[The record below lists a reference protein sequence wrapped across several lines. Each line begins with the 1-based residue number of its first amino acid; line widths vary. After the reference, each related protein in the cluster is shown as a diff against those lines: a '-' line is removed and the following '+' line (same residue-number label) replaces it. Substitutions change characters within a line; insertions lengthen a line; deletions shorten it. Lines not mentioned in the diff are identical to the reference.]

1 MNLRRFPVGAFLA
14 FGLFLVGIALA
25 TGVWIEHSW
34 TPATFLAGL
43 AALLVLFLAF
53 SVLRRLTQQMDRSTA
68 RLRGLMQAVQDS
80 LVVVDTQCRI
90 VHLNTRTEKLF
101 GYTQDEL
108 LGQSIDLLL
117 PEGFGKMLSE
127 TGLADPSDP
136 SWKVRGAVRDFIA
149 RRKDGSEVP
158 VEINLHPLETDIGM
172 LFTNVIRDITE
183 RKRAEQSLRQA
194 AESLRLAEAKFR
206 SIFENAAEGIFQ
218 ATPEGR
224 FITANPALARMLGYA
239 SPQELMETVT
249 DIKKQVFVQPGQRSE
264 IRKLSEQVGVA
275 RGFEIQAYRKDG
287 SKIWLMGNQ
296 RVVHGEGGRILY
308 YEGNFEDITERK
320 RAEEALRENQR
331 ALATLMSNLPGMAYR
346 CVNDRDRTMQ
356 FASAGAFEL
365 TGYYPDDLVGN
376 HKIAYGQLIH
386 PDDRE
391 AVWNEMQAAIR
402 DEKPYQ
408 LSYRLRVGGRDRS
421 VWEQGRGVR
430 SFEGGRFALE
440 GFIIDVTERVRAQEN
455 LRKSEERFRQL
466 AENIEGVFWMTDR
479 TMCQIF
485 YVSRAYEAIW
495 GRTRESLFKNPL
507 SRLEAVEPKD
517 KERVLAA
524 AKRALEGG
532 YDEEYR
538 IVRPDGSVRWI
549 WDRAFPI
556 VDDTG
561 QVYRL
566 AGIAEDITE
575 RQVLAEALRQ
585 AQKMEAVGRLAGGI
599 AHDFNNLLTVING
612 YSEVLLT
619 TLGPQHSSRWC
630 VEATM
635 KAGQRA
641 ALLTRQLLAFSRK
654 QVLTPVVLDLNALVT
669 NMKDMVQRL
678 IGEDVNLT
686 TSLTPGVG
694 CVRADSGQVQQ
705 ILMNLVVNARDAM
718 PKGGQLTLR
727 TANVTLS
734 EADLRAHADV
744 KPGAYALL
752 AVSDTGCG
760 MTEEVKARL
769 FEPFFTTKELGKG
782 TGLGLSTVYGIVK
795 QSSGH
800 INVNSEP
807 GKGSTFEIYLPRAD
821 EPVAKEV
828 VDKGPER
835 SLRGQE
841 TVLLVEDEELVRVLA
856 RTLLQ
861 KNGYNVLEARNG
873 KEALELAEQRPG
885 PIQLLV
891 SDVVMPGMNGRE
903 LYGRLARVRPEMRV
917 VFMSGYTDSHLYRNG
932 VMEDDWPVV
941 LKPFARD
948 AFLSL
953 VREVLDKK
961 SV

>member
-1 MNLRRFPVGAFLA
+1 MNARRFPIRPFLA
-14 FGLFLVGIALA
+14 FGLILIGIALGTGAFLERRWSLA
-25 TGVWIEHSW
+25 TLLS
-34 TPATFLAGL
+34 ALS
-43 AALLVLFLAF
+43 ALLVLFLAAYA
-53 SVLRRLTQQMDRSTA
+53 LRRLTQQMDRSTS
-68 RLRGLMQAVQDS
+68 RLHGLMQAVQDS
-80 LVVVDTQCRI
+80 VVVVDTQCRI
-90 VHLNTRTEKLF
+90 VHVNTRTEKLL
-101 GYTQDEL
+101 GYAREEL

-117 PEGFGKMLSE
+117 PEAFGKILSE
-127 TGLADPSDP
+127 TGLAEPNDPG
-136 SWKVRGAVRDFIA
+136 WKTRAVAHDFMA
-149 RRKDGSEVP
+149 RRKDGSEVA
-158 VEINLHPLETDIGM
+158 VEAILHPLETDVGI
-172 LFTNVIRDITE
+172 LFTTVLRDITE
-183 RKRAEQSLRQA
+183 RKRSEQSLRQA
-194 AESLRLAEAKFR
+194 AESLRQAEAKFR

-239 SPQELMETVT
+239 SPQELIESVT

-264 IRKLSEQVGVA
+264 IRKLSEQAGVV

-287 SKIWLMGNQ
+287 TKIWLMGNQ
-296 RVVHGEGGRILY
+296 RVVHGEAGRILY
-308 YEGNFEDITERK
+308 YEGNFEEITERR

-346 CVNDRDRTMQ
+346 CSNDLDRTMQ

-376 HKIAYGQLIH
+376 HKVAYGQLIH

-391 AVWNEMQAAIR
+391 AVWNELQAAIR
-402 DEKPYQ
+402 EEKPFQ
-408 LSYRLRVGGRDRS
+408 LSYRLRVGGRDKS
-421 VWEQGRGVR
+421 VWEQGQGVR
-430 SFEGGRFALE
+430 SFEAGRFALE
-440 GFIIDVTERVRAQEN
+440 GFISDVTERVRAQEN

-466 AENIEGVFWMTDR
+466 AENIEGVFWMTDPS
-479 TMCQIF
+479 MCQLF
-485 YVSRAYEAIW
+485 YVNRAYEAIW
-495 GRTRESLFKNPL
+495 GRSRESLFKNPL
-507 SRLEAVEPKD
+507 SRLEAIDPKD
-517 KERVLAA
+517 RERVLAA
-524 AKRALEGG
+524 GQRAVAGG
-532 YDEEYR
+532 YNEEYR
-538 IVRPDGSVRWI
+538 ILRPDGTVRWI

-556 VDDTG
+556 VDDKG
-561 QVYRL
+561 RVYRL

-612 YSEVLLT
+612 YSEVLLA

-654 QVLTPVVLDLNALVT
+654 QVLTPVVLDLNALVN

-678 IGEDVNLT
+678 IGEDINLT
-686 TSLTPGVG
+686 TSLDPNLG

-718 PKGGQLTLR
+718 PKGGKLTLR
-727 TANVTLS
+727 TANATLS
-734 EADLRAHADV
+734 EADVRAHADV

-752 AVSDTGCG
+752 AVTDTGCG
-760 MTEEVKARL
+760 MTDEIKGRL

-795 QSSGH
+795 QSNGH
-800 INVNSEP
+800 INVVSEP
-807 GKGSTFEIYLPRAD
+807 GKGASFEIYLPRA
-821 EPVAKEV
+821 EEAATTEAG
-828 VDKGPER
+828 DKGPRR

-861 KNGYNVLEARNG
+861 KSGYTVLEARNG
-873 KEALELAEQRPG
+873 KEALQLADQRKE

-891 SDVVMPGMNGRE
+891 SDVVMPEMNGRE
-903 LYGRLARVRPEMRV
+903 LYGRLSRTRPELRV

-961 SV
+961 L